1 MLWHQLFNV
10 LIIYVLCSPTDKLE
24 DLDVVFSDELF
35 TGTDDVDFD
44 IVDDDDWLYFEDLA
58 ILASSVHFF

>member
-1 MLWHQLFNV
+1 LLWHQLFNV

-44 IVDDDDWLYFEDLA
+44 IVDDDD
-58 ILASSVHFF
+58 